1 MNSNIHVHE
10 ILTQS
15 KLVQPIFYQLS
26 EKQHLIKVCCLYFQC
41 GIFIPKKKIKGSVKE
56 HTVKELYEWGEA
68 VCIYCF
74 QPQST
79 QKWEMAYKAKYVFHS
94 HA

>member
-1 MNSNIHVHE
+1 M
-10 ILTQS
+10 
-15 KLVQPIFYQLS
+15 
-26 EKQHLIKVCCLYFQC
+26 
-41 GIFIPKKKIKGSVKE
+41 KE

-68 VCIYCF
+68 VYIYCF

-94 HA
+94 HAQRTNYSFLDNC